1 MAAPRIYVA
10 VFLLLAIAVSGT
22 LGVCEYT
29 CIIADKDDG
38 YGGCNLKM
46 TYDDTTTKCM
56 SCWDF
61 CKEYGEADSINRN
74 GGSIVNTHASVM
86 IPIIIMTAINSI

>member
-1 MAAPRIYVA
+1 MAEPRIYVA
-10 VFLLLAIAVSGT
+10 VFLLLAMAVSATWGA
-22 LGVCEYT
+22 CEYT

-38 YGGCNLKM
+38 YGGCQLKM

-86 IPIIIMTAINSI
+86 IPIIIMTAVNSI